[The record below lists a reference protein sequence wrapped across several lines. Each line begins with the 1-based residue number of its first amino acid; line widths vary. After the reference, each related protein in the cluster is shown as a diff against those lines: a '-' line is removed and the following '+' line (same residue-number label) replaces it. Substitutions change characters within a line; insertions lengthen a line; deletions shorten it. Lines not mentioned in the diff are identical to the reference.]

1 MGKKVTGA
9 CKENKVTEP
18 VKRVYAFGKDA
29 QGNNVT
35 EGNTTMK
42 ATLGGKGANLAEMAN
57 IGLPVPPG
65 FTISCQTCM
74 EYANAGNVWPEGVLD
89 TIHEYRLDL
98 ENRIGK
104 KIGDAEDPLL
114 VSVRSGAPMSMPGM
128 MDTVLNLG
136 LNDESINGLIKQTE
150 NPRFAWDSYRRFIQ
164 MFSNVVMGLDGDLFE
179 NAINAMKAL
188 RGVKSDTDLTADDLK
203 ELVEEFKGIFTENVS
218 GEEYP
223 ALVVDGSVQFPQD
236 PMVQLKLAIEAVF
249 GSWNN
254 PRAVLYRKKNKISDD
269 LGTAVNVQCMVFGN
283 KGNTSATGVA
293 FTRNPANGEK
303 EFYGDYLVNAQGEDV
318 VAGIR
323 NTSPIADLKHV
334 EGLEEAG
341 QQLEEI
347 FVVLENHFRDMCDI
361 EFTIEQGKLYML
373 QTRVGKRT
381 AAAALHIAIEME
393 KEGLISKEEAV
404 MRVEPEQLDQLLHP
418 QFDKNA
424 EYDVL
429 ARGLNAS
436 PGAAVGEA
444 VFSAADA
451 VAAAEAGRKCVLVRW
466 ETNPDDLAGM
476 IAAEGILTSH
486 GGKTSHAAVI
496 ARGMGA
502 PCVCGVEALK
512 IDAEKK
518 QAVVSG
524 TDVVIKEG
532 DMISLDGTTGIVVLG
547 AVELVLPELTGD
559 LDTILEWADEFR
571 TLGVRANADN
581 PEDAQLSRDFGA
593 QGIGLCRTEHM
604 FLGDRKQIIQTFIL
618 NEDEDI
624 RQKAVDQLFEA
635 QTGDFYG
642 MFKAMDGLPVIVR
655 LLDPPLH
662 EFLESPRALDV
673 EIARLEATGGDK
685 GVIAEKRALMEQI
698 DAMAEANPMLG
709 LRGCRLGI
717 VYPILPV
724 MQVRAIATAAAQLKK
739 EGLDPKPEIMI
750 PLVSVVPELAKLR
763 EVAEQTIA
771 EVAAEQGVE
780 LNIQIGTMIELPRAA
795 VTADEI
801 ATKADFFSF
810 GTNDLTQTTFG
821 FSRDDVEAEFVP
833 QYLQEHLLPYN
844 PFATIDPGVA
854 KLVEMG
860 VKLGHEGNPDLVCG
874 VCGEHGGDPDSIHTF
889 NKIGL
894 DYVSCSPYRVPVAR
908 LAAAQA
914 ALEEE

>member
-1 MGKKVTGA
+1 M
-9 CKENKVTEP
+9 
-18 VKRVYAFGKDA
+18 
-29 QGNNVT
+29 
-35 EGNTTMK
+35 
-42 ATLGGKGANLAEMAN
+42 
-57 IGLPVPPG
+57 
-65 FTISCQTCM
+65 
-74 EYANAGNVWPEGVLD
+74 
-89 TIHEYRLDL
+89 
-98 ENRIGK
+98 
-104 KIGDAEDPLL
+104 
-114 VSVRSGAPMSMPGM
+114 
-128 MDTVLNLG
+128 
-136 LNDESINGLIKQTE
+136 
-150 NPRFAWDSYRRFIQ
+150 
-164 MFSNVVMGLDGDLFE
+164 
-179 NAINAMKAL
+179 
-188 RGVKSDTDLTADDLK
+188 
-203 ELVEEFKGIFTENVS
+203 
-218 GEEYP
+218 
-223 ALVVDGSVQFPQD
+223 
-236 PMVQLKLAIEAVF
+236 
-249 GSWNN
+249 
-254 PRAVLYRKKNKISDD
+254 
-269 LGTAVNVQCMVFGN
+269 
-283 KGNTSATGVA
+283 
-293 FTRNPANGEK
+293 
-303 EFYGDYLVNAQGEDV
+303 
-318 VAGIR
+318 
-323 NTSPIADLKHV
+323 
-334 EGLEEAG
+334 
-341 QQLEEI
+341 
-347 FVVLENHFRDMCDI
+347 
-361 EFTIEQGKLYML
+361 
-373 QTRVGKRT
+373 
-381 AAAALHIAIEME
+381 
-393 KEGLISKEEAV
+393 
-404 MRVEPEQLDQLLHP
+404 
-418 QFDKNA
+418 
-424 EYDVL
+424 L

>member
-1 MGKKVTGA
+1 
-9 CKENKVTEP
+9 
-18 VKRVYAFGKDA
+18 
-29 QGNNVT
+29 
-35 EGNTTMK
+35 
-42 ATLGGKGANLAEMAN
+42 
-57 IGLPVPPG
+57 
-65 FTISCQTCM
+65 
-74 EYANAGNVWPEGVLD
+74 
-89 TIHEYRLDL
+89 
-98 ENRIGK
+98 
-104 KIGDAEDPLL
+104 
-114 VSVRSGAPMSMPGM
+114 
-128 MDTVLNLG
+128 
-136 LNDESINGLIKQTE
+136 
-150 NPRFAWDSYRRFIQ
+150 
-164 MFSNVVMGLDGDLFE
+164 
-179 NAINAMKAL
+179 
-188 RGVKSDTDLTADDLK
+188 
-203 ELVEEFKGIFTENVS
+203 
-218 GEEYP
+218 
-223 ALVVDGSVQFPQD
+223 
-236 PMVQLKLAIEAVF
+236 
-249 GSWNN
+249 
-254 PRAVLYRKKNKISDD
+254 
-269 LGTAVNVQCMVFGN
+269 
-283 KGNTSATGVA
+283 
-293 FTRNPANGEK
+293 
-303 EFYGDYLVNAQGEDV
+303 
-318 VAGIR
+318 
-323 NTSPIADLKHV
+323 
-334 EGLEEAG
+334 
-341 QQLEEI
+341 
-347 FVVLENHFRDMCDI
+347 MCDI

-518 QAVVSG
+518 QAVVTG

-618 NEDEDI
+618 NEDEDV

-780 LNIQIGTMIELPRAA
+780 LDIQIGTMIELPRAA

-821 FSRDDVEAEFVP
+821 FSRDDVEAEFIP
-833 QYLQEHLLPYN
+833 QYLQERLLPFN
-844 PFATIDPGVA
+844 PFATVDPGVA
-854 KLVEMG
+854 KLVKMG
-860 VKLGHEGNPDLVCG
+860 VELGHQGNPDLTCG

-889 NKIGL
+889 NAIGL
-894 DYVSCSPYRVPVAR
+894 DYVSCSPYRVPLAR
-908 LAAAQA
+908 LAAGQA
-914 ALEEE
+914 AIEAKKAE

>member
-1 MGKKVTGA
+1 M
-9 CKENKVTEP
+9 
-18 VKRVYAFGKDA
+18 
-29 QGNNVT
+29 
-35 EGNTTMK
+35 
-42 ATLGGKGANLAEMAN
+42 
-57 IGLPVPPG
+57 
-65 FTISCQTCM
+65 
-74 EYANAGNVWPEGVLD
+74 
-89 TIHEYRLDL
+89 
-98 ENRIGK
+98 
-104 KIGDAEDPLL
+104 
-114 VSVRSGAPMSMPGM
+114 
-128 MDTVLNLG
+128 
-136 LNDESINGLIKQTE
+136 
-150 NPRFAWDSYRRFIQ
+150 
-164 MFSNVVMGLDGDLFE
+164 
-179 NAINAMKAL
+179 
-188 RGVKSDTDLTADDLK
+188 
-203 ELVEEFKGIFTENVS
+203 
-218 GEEYP
+218 
-223 ALVVDGSVQFPQD
+223 
-236 PMVQLKLAIEAVF
+236 
-249 GSWNN
+249 
-254 PRAVLYRKKNKISDD
+254 
-269 LGTAVNVQCMVFGN
+269 
-283 KGNTSATGVA
+283 
-293 FTRNPANGEK
+293 
-303 EFYGDYLVNAQGEDV
+303 
-318 VAGIR
+318 
-323 NTSPIADLKHV
+323 
-334 EGLEEAG
+334 
-341 QQLEEI
+341 
-347 FVVLENHFRDMCDI
+347 
-361 EFTIEQGKLYML
+361 
-373 QTRVGKRT
+373 
-381 AAAALHIAIEME
+381 
-393 KEGLISKEEAV
+393 
-404 MRVEPEQLDQLLHP
+404 
-418 QFDKNA
+418 
-424 EYDVL
+424 L

-618 NEDEDI
+618 NDDEDV

-821 FSRDDVEAEFVP
+821 FSRDDVEAEFIP
-833 QYLQEHLLPYN
+833 QYLQERLLPFN
-844 PFATIDPGVA
+844 PFATVDPGVA
-854 KLVEMG
+854 KLVKMG
-860 VKLGHEGNPDLVCG
+860 VELGHQGNPDLTCG

-889 NKIGL
+889 NAIGL
-894 DYVSCSPYRVPVAR
+894 DYVSCSPYRVPLAR
-908 LAAAQA
+908 LAAGQA
-914 ALEEE
+914 AIEAKQAK